1 MTTAVVLAG
10 GLGTRL
16 RSVVPDL
23 PKPMAPVR
31 GRPFLEHLMD
41 YWIGQGVRRFVL
53 SIGYRGNLIQEHFG
67 TCYRQIPV
75 EYSVEETPLGTGG
88 ALLLAAR
95 NLAESFV
102 LLNGDT
108 FFEVDLESFASFH
121 HARGSRW
128 TFALFRTS
136 DDRRYM
142 GMEIAADG
150 RVLSLRA
157 QAGNSD
163 LLANGGVYLIDPAAL
178 VGAGHAPPTRV
189 SMEDEILPSIAAAGC
204 ALYGMECRGRFIDI
218 GIPDDYTRAARL
230 LP

>member
-1 MTTAVVLAG
+1 
-10 GLGTRL
+10 
-16 RSVVPDL
+16 
-23 PKPMAPVR
+23 MAPVR

-53 SIGYRGNLIQEHFG
+53 SVGYRGNLISEHFG

-75 EYSVEETPLGTGG
+75 EYSVEETPIGTGG

-95 NLAESFV
+95 SLTNPFL

-108 FFEVDLESFASFH
+108 FFEVDLKSFASFH
-121 HARGSRW
+121 QARGSRW

-142 GMEIAADG
+142 GMDIAADG
-150 RVLSLRA
+150 RVLSLKA

-163 LLANGGVYLIDPAAL
+163 LLANGGVYMIDPAAL
-178 VGAGHAPPTRV
+178 VGIGRVPPIRV

-204 ALYGMECRGRFIDI
+204 SLYGMEFRGRFIDI
-218 GIPDDYTRAARL
+218 GIPDDYTRASRL

>member
-1 MTTAVVLAG
+1 
-10 GLGTRL
+10 
-16 RSVVPDL
+16 
-23 PKPMAPVR
+23 
-31 GRPFLEHLMD
+31 MD

-53 SIGYRGNLIQEHFG
+53 SIGYRGNLISEHFG
-67 TCYRQIPV
+67 SSYRGIPL

-95 NLAESFV
+95 NLTEPFV

-108 FFEVDLESFASFH
+108 FFEVDLASFASFH

-128 TFALFRTS
+128 TFSLFRTS
-136 DDRRYM
+136 DVRRYM
-142 GMEIAADG
+142 GMDVAADG

-157 QAGNSD
+157 QAGNAD
-163 LLANGGVYLIDPAAL
+163 CLANGGVYLIDPVAL
-178 VGAGHAPPTRV
+178 VGVGHPPATRV

>member
-1 MTTAVVLAG
+1 MTTAVILAG

-41 YWIGQGVRRFVL
+41 YWIGQGVSRFVL
-53 SIGYRGNLIQEHFG
+53 SIGYRGNLISEHFESS
-67 TCYRQIPV
+67 YRGIPL
-75 EYSVEETPLGTGG
+75 EYSVEETPIGTGG

-95 NLAESFV
+95 RLAEPFV

-108 FFEVDLESFASFH
+108 FFEVDLESLASFH

-142 GMEIAADG
+142 GMDIAADG

-157 QAGNSD
+157 QAGNAD
-163 LLANGGVYLIDPAAL
+163 CLANGGVYLIDPVAL
-178 VGAGHAPPTRV
+178 VGIGRVPPTRV